1 VEFGQSISHVPV
13 SIAQLV
19 FAKMG
24 TMLDY
29 AGVGWDPIRDS
40 DGNFATG
47 IMSALQLSKGTYGDP
62 TSEWYM
68 PAGLFLAERGLIHLI
83 VKVDDLLEVAVHVA
97 PEHVK
102 TFLPMNVDMLV
113 WDALLPELSTEP
125 SAVFRFPGAGQPNLE
140 GHLKSLALA
149 KQRNGTY
156 VEVGD
161 YRRLRGSWATT
172 CRSTRRFVTA
182 SAVRSRGGR
191 LRGPWRP
198 SATRGMG
205 AERVEVGD
213 SRRLRGSWATTCRGT
228 RRFVTVSAVRSRGGR
243 LRGLWRPS
251 ATRGRGRGAE
261 RVEVGDSRRLRGSWA
276 TTCGNKR
283 RIVTVS
289 AVRSRGGRLRGLW
302 RPSATRDMGT
312 AREWLR
318 CRRRSISGGV
328 ACDDSWRRA

>member
-1 VEFGQSISHVPV
+1 M

-149 KQRNGTY
+149 KQRNAMYTPWFTDQVLY
-156 VEVGD
+156 LVIP
-161 YRRLRGSWATT
+161 
-172 CRSTRRFVTA
+172 VTA
-182 SAVRSRGGR
+182 MFAAI
-191 LRGPWRP
+191 PP
-198 SATRGMG
+198 S
-205 AERVEVGD
+205 
-213 SRRLRGSWATTCRGT
+213 
-228 RRFVTVSAVRSRGGR
+228 VSGIDRWKEDTH
-243 LRGLWRPS
+243 LGLEYKVVLKS
-251 ATRGRGRGAE
+251 
-261 RVEVGDSRRLRGSWA
+261 
-276 TTCGNKR
+276 
-283 RIVTVS
+283 
-289 AVRSRGGRLRGLW
+289 
-302 RPSATRDMGT
+302 
-312 AREWLR
+312 
-318 CRRRSISGGV
+318 
-328 ACDDSWRRA
+328 

>member
-161 YRRLRGSWATT
+161 
-172 CRSTRRFVTA
+172 
-182 SAVRSRGGR
+182 
-191 LRGPWRP
+191 
-198 SATRGMG
+198 
-205 AERVEVGD
+205 
-213 SRRLRGSWATTCRGT
+213 SRRLRGSWATKCRST
-228 RRFVTVSAVRSRGGR
+228 
-243 LRGLWRPS
+243 
-251 ATRGRGRGAE
+251 
-261 RVEVGDSRRLRGSWA
+261 
-276 TTCGNKR
+276 R
-283 RIVTVS
+283 RIVTAS
-289 AVRSRGGRLRGLW
+289 AGVGADPGVH
-302 RPSATRDMGT
+302 
-312 AREWLR
+312 
-318 CRRRSISGGV
+318 RRRAAWAPRGSRSAILVDCAAPGPPRAV
-328 ACDDSWRRA
+328 ALGAS